1 MRSADDTIVPGLH
14 KEWVVVFSEGKNAP
28 IRSFAAFKASL
39 EEGTQRLHEDFDERA
54 IYVLTDTRGTVLA
67 ACTFV
72 LGRDDDGRLPTEL
85 TLPVRDLARRGDSG
99 PDLGAGPI
107 RLACAGQCPI
117 PWHAKRLWGDIHAEV
132 APYLATIQHLLRGR
146 EQRRKD
152 DLPERRVARA
162 GRRATDSTL
171 TREQVRG
178 LVIAHQRE
186 VKKLRDEND
195 VLRRRILILERRIS

>member
-107 RLACAGQCPI
+107 RLAYAGHCPI